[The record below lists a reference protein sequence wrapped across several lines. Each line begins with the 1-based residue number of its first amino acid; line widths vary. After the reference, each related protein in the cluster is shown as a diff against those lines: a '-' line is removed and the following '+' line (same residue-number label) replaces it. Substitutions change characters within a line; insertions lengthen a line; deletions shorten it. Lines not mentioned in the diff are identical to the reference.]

1 MNSQSTTINLG
12 LANKALYEGCE
23 ITVVA
28 GRDVL
33 TTPVAEAIHLVG
45 KNAAKMVAAD
55 SNRDEVIL
63 TGAMA
68 VWAYMIVFH
77 EVVHRYRRVWYDDG
91 KGNPVLI
98 AAHG

>member
-1 MNSQSTTINLG
+1 MSTIFNISLS
-12 LANKALYEGCE
+12 NEVLYQGCE
-23 ITVVA
+23 ITIVA
-28 GRDVL
+28 GRQVM
-33 TTPVAEAIHLVG
+33 TTPVAEAVHLVG
-45 KNAAKMVAAD
+45 QNAARMVAAD
-55 SNRDEVIL
+55 SNRDEVVL

-91 KGNPVLI
+91 KGSPVLI